1 MPCCEKNQ
9 AVPWKGPCGNER
21 KLRVA
26 ISDKIVISDK
36 IDFKTRVLYNDDE
49 SIQEEDITVVNIY
62 APNIEALK
70 YIK

>member
-1 MPCCEKNQ
+1 MRR
-9 AVPWKGPCGNER
+9 WKYIFHACGNER

-36 IDFKTRVLYNDDE
+36 IDFKTRALYNDDE

-62 APNIEALK
+62 TPNIEAPK